1 MSSLSTIEKQRFEDL
16 FGMSSGYVLNFS
28 DQKFAEFFR
37 QDVGINI
44 YDPRYAYNG
53 TSKAK
58 RLRAF
63 WEIEEP
69 ANLGRALERLLEVW
83 RYLNEPGKDARADRQ
98 FEDCTRTAARL
109 LGREL
114 KQETESDF
122 LKRDF
127 GAISVEGL
135 GLDHGVEKIL
145 AARVKE
151 AVECVAA
158 GAPLSAIF
166 MCGSVLEGIL
176 MAVALKNPADF
187 NRASA
192 SPKQKE
198 TGKVRPFHEWTLAN
212 LIDVSH
218 EVGVPESKQRNGYAS
233 LSMSLNES
241 IVEDA
246 DLEWFGE
253 LGYAVGHGPQ
263 LVPGEPAAVRES
275 FGEVVLV
282 GRLREAIWRPANA
295 GSAIPADARPTIKRY
310 LQVRIEGN
318 QKP

>member
-1 MSSLSTIEKQRFEDL
+1 MSNLSTIEKQRLEDL
-16 FGMSSGYVLNFS
+16 FGMTSGYVLNFS
-28 DQKFAEFFR
+28 DQRFAEFFR

-44 YDPRYAYNG
+44 YDSRYAYNG

-69 ANLGRALERLLEVW
+69 ANVGRALEQLLELW
-83 RYLNEPGKDARADRQ
+83 RFLNEPGKDERADRQ
-98 FEDCTRTAARL
+98 YEDCTKTAARL

-114 KQETESDF
+114 KQETESEF

-135 GLDHGVEKIL
+135 GLDHGVELIL
-145 AARVKE
+145 TARIKE

-176 MAVALKNPADF
+176 LAVALKNPADF

-192 SPKQKE
+192 SPKQKDK
-198 TGKVRPFHEWTLAN
+198 GKVRAFPEWTLAN

-218 EVGVPESKQRNGYAS
+218 EVGVLRLDVKK
-233 LSMSLNES
+233 
-241 IVEDA
+241 
-246 DLEWFGE
+246 FG
-253 LGYAVGHGPQ
+253 H
-263 LVPGEPAAVRES
+263 AVRDFRNYIHPYEQMAS
-275 FGEVVLV
+275 HFHPDQHTAQICMQVLRAALV
-282 GRLREAIWRPANA
+282 GLKANR
-295 GSAIPADARPTIKRY
+295 GMVTS
-310 LQVRIEGN
+310 V
-318 QKP
+318 

>member
-218 EVGVPESKQRNGYAS
+218 EVGVLRLDVKK
-233 LSMSLNES
+233 
-241 IVEDA
+241 
-246 DLEWFGE
+246 FG
-253 LGYAVGHGPQ
+253 H
-263 LVPGEPAAVRES
+263 AVRDFRNYIHPYEQMASS
-275 FGEVVLV
+275 FHPDQHTAQICMQVLRAALI
-282 GRLREAIWRPANA
+282 GLKANR
-295 GSAIPADARPTIKRY
+295 GMVT
-310 LQVRIEGN
+310 LV
-318 QKP
+318 

>member
-16 FGMSSGYVLNFS
+16 LGMASGYVLNFS
-28 DQKFAEFFR
+28 DQRFAEFFR

-69 ANLGRALERLLEVW
+69 TNLGRALEKLLEVW
-83 RYLNEPGKDARADRQ
+83 RYLNEPGKNERADRQ
-98 FEDCTRTAARL
+98 FEECSRTAARL

-135 GLDHGVEKIL
+135 DLDHAVETIL

-158 GAPLSAIF
+158 DAPLSAIF

-176 MAVALKNPADF
+176 LAVALKNPAEF

-192 SPKQKE
+192 SPKQKDS
-198 TGKVRPFHEWTLAN
+198 GKVRPFHEWTLAN
-212 LIDVSH
+212 LIDTAH
-218 EVGVPESKQRNGYAS
+218 EVGVLRLDVKK
-233 LSMSLNES
+233 
-241 IVEDA
+241 
-246 DLEWFGE
+246 FG
-253 LGYAVGHGPQ
+253 H
-263 LVPGEPAAVRES
+263 AVRDFRNYIHPYEQMASS
-275 FGEVVLV
+275 FHPDQHTAQICMQVLRAALV
-282 GRLREAIWRPANA
+282 GLKANR
-295 GSAIPADARPTIKRY
+295 GMVTPVSP
-310 LQVRIEGN
+310 
-318 QKP
+318 

>member
-1 MSSLSTIEKQRFEDL
+1 MSALTAIEKQRFEDL
-16 FGMSSGYVLNFS
+16 FGMSGGYVMNFK
-28 DQKFAEFFR
+28 DRTFAEFFR
-37 QDVGINI
+37 QDVGVNI
-44 YDPRYAYNG
+44 YDTRYSYNG

-58 RLRAF
+58 RLRAY

-69 ANLGRALERLLEVW
+69 ENLGRALEKLLEVW
-83 RYLNEPGKDARADRQ
+83 RYLNEPGKDERADRQ

-127 GAISVEGL
+127 GSISVEGL
-135 GLDHGVEKIL
+135 SLDHAMEKIL

-158 GAPLSAIF
+158 SAPLSAIF

-176 MAVALKNPADF
+176 LAVALKNPAEF

-192 SPKQKE
+192 SPKQKD

-212 LIDVSH
+212 LIDVAH
-218 EVGVPESKQRNGYAS
+218 EVGVLRLDVKK
-233 LSMSLNES
+233 
-241 IVEDA
+241 
-246 DLEWFGE
+246 FG
-253 LGYAVGHGPQ
+253 H
-263 LVPGEPAAVRES
+263 AVRDFRNYIHPYEQMASS
-275 FGEVVLV
+275 FHPDLHTAQICMQVLRAALV
-282 GRLREAIWRPANA
+282 GLKANR
-295 GSAIPADARPTIKRY
+295 GMVTSVSP
-310 LQVRIEGN
+310 
-318 QKP
+318 